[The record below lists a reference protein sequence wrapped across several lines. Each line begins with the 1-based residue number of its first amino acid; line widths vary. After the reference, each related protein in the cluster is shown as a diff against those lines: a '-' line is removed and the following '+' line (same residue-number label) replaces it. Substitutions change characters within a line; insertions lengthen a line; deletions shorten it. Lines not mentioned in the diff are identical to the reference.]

1 MKATGILR
9 RVDDLGRIVIPRQ
22 IRNEMHIMD
31 GEPMEIFVDENKFI
45 FQKYEAN
52 DLDIREHVRK
62 YIADFLVTGVL
73 SDRCENFTI
82 FFSDKNG
89 GSYVS
94 SVKRYFKDEFDMNMA
109 IYFAIRKRG
118 FDDPTGDRYNL

>member
-1 MKATGILR
+1 MRATGFVR
-9 RVDDLGRIVIPRQ
+9 RVDDLGRIVIPKNIRQ
-22 IRNEMHIMD
+22 TLHILE
-31 GEPMEIFVDENKFI
+31 GEPMEIFVDENKVI

-73 SDRCENFTI
+73 SDGHENFTI
-82 FFSDKNG
+82 SFSDKN

>member
-1 MKATGILR
+1 MRATGFVR
-9 RVDDLGRIVIPRQ
+9 RVDDLGRIVIPKN
-22 IRNEMHIMD
+22 IRRTLHILE
-31 GEPMEIFVDENKFI
+31 GEPMEIFVDENKVI

-62 YIADFLVTGVL
+62 YIADFLITGVL
-73 SDRCENFTI
+73 SDGCENFTI
-82 FFSDKNG
+82 SFSDKN